1 MADIVVGYDGSPHS
15 LRAVEAA
22 ANEARHRAGRLHI
35 VYVYEPAEPRDV
47 DEAAGVTATTMW
59 AGTSP
64 ERDEAMLA
72 EARRSA
78 ASKEAQAEREARNV
92 VDRMVRG
99 LGDTVTGLDVATTVT
114 PDEKA
119 AEALVKTAADGA
131 QLLVVGSR
139 GLGGVRGL
147 LGSVSQ
153 HCVRHAPCSVLVVR
167 PR

>member
-1 MADIVVGYDGSPHS
+1 MADIVVGFDRSPRS

-22 ANEARHRAGRLHI
+22 AAEARSRAGRLH
-35 VYVYEPAEPRDV
+35 VVHVYEPAEPRDV
-47 DEAAGVTATTMW
+47 DDAAGVTARTMW
-59 AGTSP
+59 AGSSP
-64 ERDEAMLA
+64 GRDEAMIA

-78 ASKEAQAEREARNV
+78 ASKEDKAEHEARKV

-99 LGDTVTGLDVATTVT
+99 LGDTVAGLDVRTTVT
-114 PDEKA
+114 ADDNV
-119 AEALVKTAADGA
+119 AEALVAAADGA
-131 QLLVVGSR
+131 ELLVVGSR

-167 PR
+167 PG